1 MTHNGHI
8 VAITGA
14 SGRLGRC
21 IVPAFLQAGARIVT
35 MDRRVESDGQ
45 LDDQAALRL
54 AIDVT
59 NEDSVRQAFQ
69 QTSQELGPIDVL
81 VHTVGGWDGRPFLET
96 SLDQW
101 NAMVGL
107 NLTSAFLCFREA
119 ARQMQGRGG
128 TIVGIASGQGADRG
142 MSRQSAYSAS
152 KGGLI
157 RLIEAIAAEYQESGT
172 RALAIA
178 PSTLLFDENS
188 NEAGVPAED
197 VAALCV
203 YASSAAGKS
212 PNGAT
217 LRAYGP

>member
-1 MTHNGHI
+1 
-8 VAITGA
+8 
-14 SGRLGRC
+14 LGRC

-142 MSRQSAYSAS
+142 MCRQSAYSAS

-212 PNGAT
+212 LNGAT